1 MPDGEQGVVEE
12 KNTHRLDL
20 EGLDR
25 LQVRRHVVRH
35 GLEACEGLLRLVD
48 DGLVL
53 EDGTVVREV
62 NGGGLRGELRGDAL
76 GIRMPLAEGLQ
87 ARDGLCRVKRK
98 SGRCEFGASRGSLPL
113 PRPRE
118 E

>member
-1 MPDGEQGVVEE
+1 MPGGEQAAIWE

-35 GLEACEGLLRLVD
+35 GLEAGEGLLRLVD

-53 EDGTVVREV
+53 EDGTVVRKV
-62 NGGGLRGELRGDAL
+62 DGGGLRGELRRDAL
-76 GIRMPLAEGLQ
+76 GIRMSLAEGLQ

-98 SGRCEFGASRGSLPL
+98 SGRCEVGI
-113 PRPRE
+113 
-118 E
+118 